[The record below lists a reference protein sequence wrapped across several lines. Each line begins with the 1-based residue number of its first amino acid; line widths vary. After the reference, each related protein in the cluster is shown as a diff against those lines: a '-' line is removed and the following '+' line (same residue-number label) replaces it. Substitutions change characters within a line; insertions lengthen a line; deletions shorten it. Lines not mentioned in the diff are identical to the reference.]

1 MVKAAMADRDPALNL
16 GQFTERAEAFL
27 GDGFHESVEE
37 VLDDALRL
45 LESRREAFDAM
56 VREKVAEALADPR
69 PPLPFDEAMDEVRRM
84 IEARRART

>member
-1 MVKAAMADRDPALNL
+1 MADRDPALNL

-45 LESRREAFDAM
+45 LEKRREAFNAM
-56 VREKVAEALADPR
+56 VRAKIAEADADPR
-69 PPLPFDEAMDEVRRM
+69 PSVPIDDAFRWLDERK
-84 IEARRART
+84 ARRRA

>member
-1 MVKAAMADRDPALNL
+1 MADRDPALNL

-45 LESRREAFDAM
+45 LEKRREAFNAM

-69 PPLPFDEAMDEVRRM
+69 PPVPLEEAFRWLDEAK
-84 IEARRART
+84 ARRRA

>member
-16 GQFTERAEAFL
+16 AQFTERAEAFL

-37 VLDDALRL
+37 VLDDALQL
-45 LESRREAFDAM
+45 LEQRREAFEAM

-69 PPLPFDEAMDEVRRM
+69 PAVPIDEAFARIRAN
-84 IEARRART
+84 IEARRRG

>member
-1 MVKAAMADRDPALNL
+1 M
-16 GQFTERAEAFL
+16 
-27 GDGFHESVEE
+27 
-37 VLDDALRL
+37 LDDALRL

-56 VREKVAEALADPR
+56 VREKVAVALADPR